1 MSADPAPRASGQRP
15 PAALFLIDKPAG
27 PTSHDIV
34 NQLRRLTG
42 VRRIGHAGTLD
53 PLATGLL
60 PLFVGPATRLIEYLA
75 AYPKR
80 YTARLRLGIS
90 TDTDDAH
97 GDVIAE
103 APVPPLTRAQ
113 IDAAAM
119 PFRGA
124 ISQVP
129 PTFSAVKVKGVVA
142 HRAARRGDP
151 LPLQARAVTVHA
163 LTIDDWQPPELRIAV
178 TCSTG
183 TYVRAIARDLGAALG
198 CGAHL
203 VEMRRTAIGAVSTDE
218 AITPDALEAAFAA
231 ATGWEHAVPLD
242 RFFEDWQRVVLAD
255 DQVTRLIQGQPLHIQ
270 PREDHGSHLLAK
282 DRAGRVVAVL
292 AAASS
297 GSGLWRPAKVLRV
310 TG

>member
-1 MSADPAPRASGQRP
+1 MNAGPASRASGQRP

-34 NQLRRLTG
+34 NLLRRLTG

-60 PLFVGPATRLIEYLA
+60 PLFVGPATRLIEYLS

-97 GDVIAE
+97 GDVLTE

-129 PTFSAVKVKGVVA
+129 PTFSAIKVKGVVA

-151 LPLQARAVTVHA
+151 LALQARAVIVHE
-163 LTIDDWQPPELRIAV
+163 LTIDDWQPPELGIAV

-203 VEMRRTAIGAVSTDE
+203 VEMRRTAIGTVGADE
-218 AITPDALEAAFAA
+218 AITPDALEAAFAT

-242 RFFEDWQRVVLAD
+242 HFFEDWQRVVLAD

-270 PREDHGSHLLAK
+270 PRKDHGPQLLAK

-292 AAASS
+292 VAASP